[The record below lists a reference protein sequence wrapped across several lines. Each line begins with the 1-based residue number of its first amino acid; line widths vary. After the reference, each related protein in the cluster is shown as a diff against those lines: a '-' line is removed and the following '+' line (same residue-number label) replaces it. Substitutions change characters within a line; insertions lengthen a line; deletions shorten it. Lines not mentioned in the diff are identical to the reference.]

1 MSYLLRRLEFF
12 AITLWAALT
21 VNFLLPRL
29 MPGSPAEAML
39 VRFHGRVSPQTVKA
53 MEIALGVHSDQNIVQ
68 QYFEYLGN
76 TFTGNL
82 GVSLTFN
89 WFPLG
94 FAYDLTSSINLSWD
108 FIGQVVSHAF
118 LPALTIVITSIGGWI
133 LTMRNTMITTLAE
146 DYVKMARAKGLSP
159 LRIMLQYAGRNAI
172 LPNLTGFAMSLGF
185 VISGA
190 ILVEIVFNYPGLGF
204 MLLQAVN

>member
-82 GVSLTFN
+82 GVSLTF
-89 WFPLG
+89 FP
-94 FAYDLTSSINLSWD
+94 TSK
-108 FIGQVVSHAF
+108 
-118 LPALTIVITSIGGWI
+118 
-133 LTMRNTMITTLAE
+133 
-146 DYVKMARAKGLSP
+146 YVRVTGSSSSGSGSRP
-159 LRIMLQYAGRNAI
+159 SSRIQYATIHATAADITGPSAS
-172 LPNLTGFAMSLGF
+172 PNCC
-185 VISGA
+185 
-190 ILVEIVFNYPGLGF
+190 E
-204 MLLQAVN
+204 